1 VRESV
6 CERDEEEEDVSS
18 CSSPAPRH
26 GRFVWLLVG
35 TDVWSD
41 GAEDDVLAKIGRM
54 SSSIAASV
62 VRAHERVID
71 AMVLQRGFFETYT
84 GIWK

>member
-1 VRESV
+1 VVGLRRRRRTCPRV
-6 CERDEEEEDVSS
+6 LLPTRR
-18 CSSPAPRH
+18 APRH

-35 TDVWSD
+35 PDGWSY
-41 GAEDDVLAKIGRM
+41 GAEGDVLAKNGRM
-54 SSSIAASV
+54 SSSIATSV

-71 AMVLQRGFFETYT
+71 AMVLQRGFLETYT